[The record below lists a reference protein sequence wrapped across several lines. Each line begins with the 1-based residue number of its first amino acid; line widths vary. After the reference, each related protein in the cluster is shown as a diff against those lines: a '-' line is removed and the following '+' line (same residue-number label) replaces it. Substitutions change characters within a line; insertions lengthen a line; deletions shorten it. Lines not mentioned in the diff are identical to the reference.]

1 MIRNKQCR
9 KKVRMLLAGMAAC
22 AAIAISAVSTTAY
35 AYDRE
40 EATKYASKYWKNYNS
55 EYDAFG
61 NDCTN
66 FASQVLSAGGY
77 SVMEIP
83 K

>member
-40 EATKYASKYWKNYNS
+40 
-55 EYDAFG
+55 DI
-61 NDCTN
+61 
-66 FASQVLSAGGY
+66 Q
-77 SVMEIP
+77 
-83 K
+83 